1 MDFSNRPLTPTSN
14 RILPPVVLTAL
25 LWVGVQSLV
34 LLYLRTSL
42 GSLLVRA
49 PQVAE
54 ELRRA
59 LIVGSSHGLSTRG
72 WIWLTN
78 LAFVVLLWFQLRASR
93 PLTAPRD
100 RYLAL
105 VVYGGTALL
114 LLLTNS
120 AWSRILL
127 VP

>member
-1 MDFSNRPLTPTSN
+1 MDLSNRPLTPASQ

-34 LLYLRTSL
+34 LLYLRTHL
-42 GSLLVRA
+42 GALLARA
-49 PQVAE
+49 PDVAE
-54 ELRRA
+54 ELRQA
-59 LIVGSSHGLSTRG
+59 LVDSSTHGLSTRV

-93 PLTAPRD
+93 PLTTR
-100 RYLAL
+100 RERHLAL
-105 VVYGGTALL
+105 VVFGGTALL

-120 AWSRILL
+120 AWSRLL
-127 VP
+127 R

>member
-1 MDFSNRPLTPTSN
+1 MEFPKRPLKPTFQRN
-14 RILPPVVLTAL
+14 LPPVVLTAL

-42 GSLLVRA
+42 GALLHRA
-49 PQVAE
+49 PLVAE

-59 LIVGSSHGLSTRG
+59 LLASSARSLSTRG

-78 LAFVVLLWFQLRASR
+78 LAFVVLLWFQLRAVL
-93 PLTAPRD
+93 PLIAPRE

-105 VVYGGTALL
+105 VVFGGTALL
-114 LLLTNS
+114 LLLTSS
-120 AWSRILL
+120 AWSRLL
-127 VP
+127 G